1 MTFLRTHQLDI
12 MLFESGMCAMLA
24 LLAFVIQTKSK
35 KRRVILAS
43 LAIGSVILLISDR
56 FAYLYRG
63 NTTEKGYWM
72 VRISNFLVFFFTICL
87 VHFFTLYLVDLY
99 QNEEKL
105 QHIPKALIAAETL
118 FYIGAALLIISQFTG
133 LYYTFDENNVYH
145 RSSTFL
151 LCYIFPLLI
160 PILQLT
166 VIVRHHKN
174 ISNIMYIW
182 LILFPVLP
190 VAASILQVFA
200 YGISLTNIVT
210 ACMTM
215 IIFIF
220 AFLDLN
226 ARARKASK
234 MEIRFLKDE
243 QTKIRN
249 MFGQTTEAL
258 ADAIDAKDVYTRGHS
273 TRVADYARMIAEKAD
288 LSENEVDQVY
298 FAALL
303 HDVGKIGIPDEI
315 INKPGRL
322 TSEEY
327 MIIKRHPVIG
337 SHILSAI
344 TESPYLSIG
353 AHYHHER
360 YDGHGY
366 PDGLVGEEIPV
377 IARIIAVADSY
388 DAMTSTR
395 SYRVPFDQK
404 RVREELVKETGRQFD
419 PKFAE
424 IMINLIDRDSDFSL
438 RERM

>member
-1 MTFLRTHQLDI
+1 MAFLRAHQLDI
-12 MLFESGMCAMLA
+12 MLFESGMCAILA
-24 LLAFVIQTKSK
+24 VLAFVIQTKSR
-35 KRRVILAS
+35 KRRIILAS
-43 LAIGSVILLISDR
+43 LEIGAVILLISDR

-63 NTTEKGYWM
+63 NSTEKGFWM
-72 VRISNFLVFFFTICL
+72 VRISNFLVFLFTICL
-87 VHFFTLYLVDLY
+87 LHLFTLYLIDLY

-105 QHIPKALIAAETL
+105 PHIPKALIAAEML
-118 FYIGAALLIISQFTG
+118 FYFGAALLIISQFTG
-133 LYYTFDENNVYH
+133 LYYTFDENNIYH
-145 RSSTFL
+145 RSPTFL
-151 LCYIFPLLI
+151 LCYVFPLLI
-160 PILQLT
+160 PILQLS
-166 VIVRHHKN
+166 VIIRHHKH
-174 ISNIMYIW
+174 ISKIMYIW

-200 YGISLTNIVT
+200 YGISLTNMVT

-220 AFLDLN
+220 AFFDLN
-226 ARARKASK
+226 ERARKARE
-234 MEIRFLKDE
+234 MEIRLLKDE

-273 TRVADYARMIAEKAD
+273 TRVADYARMIAEEAG
-288 LSENEVDQVY
+288 LSENDVDHVY

-303 HDVGKIGIPDEI
+303 HDVGKIGVPDEI

-322 TSEEY
+322 TSDEY
-327 MIIKRHPVIG
+327 MVIKRHPVIG
-337 SHILSAI
+337 SRILSAI

-366 PDGLVGEEIPV
+366 PEGLMGDEIPE

-395 SYRVPFDQK
+395 SYRVPFSQE
-404 RVREELVKETGRQFD
+404 RVREELVKESGRQFD
-419 PKFAE
+419 PRFSE
-424 IMINLIDRDSDFSL
+424 IMIRIIDEDKEFTL
-438 RERM
+438 REQL